1 MTLVKQHKVTEKQM
15 ALVDTLVAT
24 GCTVREA
31 AQEAGYAEGE
41 SGRVSASKAL
51 RQPHVQQYMME
62 RISDQLGMN
71 ATVAAA
77 KVLKLASGAKSE
89 YVQLE
94 ASKDIL
100 DRAGF
105 KPIDRS
111 QVQLAGDIKVS
122 IDLG

>member
-31 AQEAGYAEGE
+31 AQEAGYAKGE

-77 KVLKLASGAKSE
+77 QFLKLAPGAKRE
-89 YVQLE
+89 
-94 ASKDIL
+94 
-100 DRAGF
+100 
-105 KPIDRS
+105 
-111 QVQLAGDIKVS
+111 
-122 IDLG
+122 